1 MAIAAT
7 VSIGGTGYQ
16 VGDVLGVTTVGL
28 ASIGRNARFSLT
40 SIGSTN
46 ELLLENVQGNFI
58 VGTANTLFYYKNS
71 AAVGVATELNYS
83 VGGDVQIAQVNTVSD
98 GLHIKVNHNNHGMYF
113 TKNNVK
119 ISGVESDIL
128 PTKLSTAYNSGD
140 TGSLSVADASKFST
154 FENVSVGTTNYG
166 YMKIGDEI
174 ISYSSVNG
182 NTIGVSTRSI
192 SNTIKTNY
200 PVGTPVYKYELGG
213 VNLLRINSTHGL
225 STTTSAYPNAT
236 SIDTSGAITF
246 DSYNIKLDMSKN
258 GTTRN
263 TDVGWPAL
271 YLNNSKSSGGYKVRA
286 TQNMPYE
293 LLTPMVQNITVPA
306 TSLSATARMIDAK
319 SISGNEIPYIQTDS
333 EPLTLNETN
342 YLDSPRIIA
351 SKLNED
357 TFLPDV
363 KGSKSLQMTVEL
375 NTADTHVSPIVD
387 GQRMSVI
394 TTSNRVNDI
403 IVNYATDDRIST
415 VETDPTSCQYI
426 SKEMILENH
435 ATSLKVILAAHI
447 HADADI
453 RVLYSVHNKEA
464 VDPIFVPFPG
474 YQNLNNRGQVI
485 AAEDS
490 NGLSDKLVPKSNS
503 SGFDGQTLEF
513 KDYTFSVDQLP
524 SFRAYRIKILM
535 TSKSQVYVP
544 RVKDLRVIAL
554 A

>member
-1 MAIAAT
+1 M
-7 VSIGGTGYQ
+7 
-16 VGDVLGVTTVGL
+16 GL
-28 ASIGRNARFSLT
+28 ASVGRNARFSIT

-58 VGTANTLFYYKNS
+58 VGTANTLYYYKNS

-83 VGGDVQIAQVNTVSD
+83 AGGDVQIVQTSTVSD
-98 GLHIKVNHNNHGMYF
+98 GLHIKVNHKNHGMYF

-128 PTKLSTAYNSGD
+128 PTKLSTAYNVGD
-140 TGSLSVADASKFST
+140 TGSLSVSDASKFST

-166 YMKIGDEI
+166 YMKIGEEI

-182 NTIGVSTRSI
+182 NVIGVSTRGIANSVK
-192 SNTIKTNY
+192 KTY
-200 PVGTPVYKYELGG
+200 PVGTPVYKYEMGG
-213 VNLLRINSTHGL
+213 VNLLRVNTTHGL
-225 STTTSAYPNAT
+225 STTTAAYPNT
-236 SIDTSGAITF
+236 TNLETSGAITF

-258 GTTRN
+258 GTARN

-293 LLTPMVQNITVPA
+293 LITPMVQNITVPA

-333 EPLTLNETN
+333 EPLTLNQTN

-357 TFLPDV
+357 TFLSDV
-363 KGSKSLQMTVEL
+363 KGSKSLQMTLSL
-375 NTADTHVSPIVD
+375 NTADTHVSPVVD
-387 GQRMSVI
+387 GQRMSTI
-394 TTSNRVNDI
+394 LTSNRVNDVI
-403 IVNYATDDRIST
+403 INYATDDRIST

-426 SKEMILENH
+426 SKEMLLENH
-435 ATSLKVILAAHI
+435 ATSLKVILSSHV
-447 HADADI
+447 HEDADI
-453 RVLYSVHNKEA
+453 RLFYAVHNKEA
-464 VDPIFVPFPG
+464 ADPIFVPFPG

-485 AAEDS
+485 AAEDN
-490 NGLSDKLVPKSNS
+490 NGLSDKFVPKANS
-503 SGFDGQTLEF
+503 SGFSAETLEF
-513 KDYTFSVDQLP
+513 RDYTFTVDQLP